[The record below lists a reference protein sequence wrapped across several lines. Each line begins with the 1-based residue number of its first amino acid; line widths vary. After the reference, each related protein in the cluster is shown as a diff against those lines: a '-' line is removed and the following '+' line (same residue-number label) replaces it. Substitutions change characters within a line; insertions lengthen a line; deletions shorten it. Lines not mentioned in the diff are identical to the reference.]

1 ADRTYAFCARVFPI
15 VPAFGFPVT
24 VYLTTYYAELECP
37 VYDAMASY
45 LLWKGRGRVLRWPE
59 VLGRLGGIAL
69 TDDGRRLAGERLHRF
84 PLEHELSGRDKDTLL
99 AGLAARLDVDYEEIL
114 RRRILQLMTLSE
126 PRELAP
132 RAVHPHLP
140 TP

>member
-24 VYLTTYYAELECP
+24 VYFTTYYAELERP

-59 VLGRLGGIAL
+59 VLGRHGDVAL
-69 TDDGRRLAGERLHRF
+69 TDDGRRLAGERLRRF
-84 PLEHELSGRDKDTLL
+84 PVEQGLGGRDKGALP
-99 AGLAARLDVDYEEIL
+99 AQLAARLDVDYE
-114 RRRILQLMTLSE
+114 
-126 PRELAP
+126 
-132 RAVHPHLP
+132 
-140 TP
+140 